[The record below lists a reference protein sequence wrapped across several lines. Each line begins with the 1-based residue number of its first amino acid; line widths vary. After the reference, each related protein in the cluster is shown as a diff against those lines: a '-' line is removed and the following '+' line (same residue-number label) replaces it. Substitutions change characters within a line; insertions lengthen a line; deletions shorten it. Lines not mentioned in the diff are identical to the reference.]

1 MFRDLPLR
9 CEFANFSNECGHNC
23 LLVCRLGEKLFV
35 FARFDEYIAP
45 IQSFNLSWD
54 ILCVILPSYFFCLT
68 SCMYQ

>member
-23 LLVCRLGEKLFV
+23 LSLCILYEKLSV

-45 IQSFNLSWD
+45 IQSFNLS
-54 ILCVILPSYFFCLT
+54 
-68 SCMYQ
+68 